1 MSKNQFGKT
10 LIVGLVSAA
19 TAMLLAPKSGRELRQ
34 DILDKGMQMKDK
46 AKEKMDDFS
55 DEVKQSYQE
64 VENEMA
70 TKDIDLKETVNDI
83 TTDLNMDQTAD
94 KTLAATPE
102 TGQPPIGTGVPT
114 ADPSLPQ
121 VKPDVSP
128 TKDNRL
134 VDTDTLPASP
144 DDIK

>member
-1 MSKNQFGKT
+1 MGKNQMGKT

-34 DILDKGMQMKDK
+34 DILDKGMQVKDQ
-46 AKEKMDDFS
+46 AKEKMTDFS

-64 VENEMA
+64 VESEMA

-83 TTDLNMDQTAD
+83 TTDLNRDQTSNE
-94 KTLAATPE
+94 TLATTPE
-102 TGQPPIGTGVPT
+102 AGQPPIGTGGST

-121 VKPDVSP
+121 VKSDVSP
-128 TKDNRL
+128 TTDNRL
-134 VDTDTLPASP
+134 VDTDVLPASP
-144 DDIK
+144 EDIK